1 MATSVH
7 GSGRRRVLTG
17 APPPA
22 GAARPPERQPARRRP
37 NSVSV
42 LVFARDRGMIVL
54 WLLMVLCF
62 AVWAAPTFGTFAN
75 ATLIMGAAALTAIFA
90 AGVAF
95 GVLGGFLDLSIPG
108 TAAFAAVVTGKM
120 IVAGQPVW
128 LGLAAGV
135 ACGALV
141 GVVNAVIV
149 LRGLNPLVVT
159 IGTLSVLTGLA
170 SIASGGIPVDG
181 LTALHFIGTDAYW
194 QIPAPV
200 FVVAGLYIA
209 GTIFFSQTRGGV
221 RLLSVGGN
229 PEAVRRAGVDTG
241 RYVVLA
247 FVLVG
252 VCAAIGGI
260 VTAAVITSATPA
272 VSPSVLFDALTA
284 VALSGMPL
292 VGGRG
297 SFPRVVV
304 GALIIATISS
314 ALVIKGVP
322 PYWSTVSSGVL
333 LIGALGIERLL
344 SKTIAARL
352 VEQQPAPPTTAT
364 AEVNAS

>member
-1 MATSVH
+1 MAASLH
-7 GSGRRRVLTG
+7 GPARQHARDDASHAADGPGPAGRRLGRW
-17 APPPA
+17 
-22 GAARPPERQPARRRP
+22 RP
-37 NSVSV
+37 NPLAV

-62 AVWAAPTFGTFAN
+62 AGWAAPTFGTFAN
-75 ATLIMGAAALTAIFA
+75 ATLILGAAALTAIFA
-90 AGVAF
+90 AAVAF

-108 TAAFAAVVTGKM
+108 TAAVAAVVTGKI

-128 LGLAAGV
+128 AALLAGV

-141 GVVNAVIV
+141 GAVNALLV

-170 SIASGGIPVDG
+170 AVVTGGVPVDG
-181 LTALHFIGTDAYW
+181 LTDLHFIGTDAYW
-194 QIPAPV
+194 QVPAPV
-200 FVVAGLYIA
+200 FVVAGIYLA
-209 GTIFFSQTRGGV
+209 GAVFFSQTRAGM

-229 PEAVRRAGVDTG
+229 PEAARRAGVDIR

-252 VCAAIGGI
+252 AASATAGI

-297 SFPRVVV
+297 SFPRVVI

-333 LIGALGIERLL
+333 LVGALAIERLL
-344 SKTIAARL
+344 SRTIAARL
-352 VEQQPAPPTTAT
+352 VQHRPPPPFAGPERSAP
-364 AEVNAS
+364 